1 MIQIQNN
8 IEVFKNQLPRKP
20 FCSNDLSSGVS
31 IRNKNKALEM
41 MYIQANQPAI
51 QTCLVFDLDEDNAFF
66 KFEEVGLPV
75 PHAITKNPTNGRCHY
90 LYMLSAGVC
99 KTANARI
106 KPLEFASAVENG
118 MAVKLQADLGY
129 SGYIT
134 KNPLN
139 SHWNPYWSGAELY
152 DLNYLSEH
160 VELISSKDLKSE
172 SYGLG
177 RNVNLFED
185 LRIYAYRNVLKF
197 KRNSN
202 FERWHMDLERI
213 AIGLNLAQNP
223 KNGLPFSEI
232 KATAKSVARWTWKN
246 FTAENFSVIQS
257 KRAKKSTKNFTPE
270 ELSIIQ
276 SIKAKKNTAPKKAS
290 ALINFLEEL

>member
-1 MIQIQNN
+1 MIQTKNN
-8 IEVFKNQLPRKP
+8 IEVFKNQLPNKP

-41 MYIQANQPAI
+41 LYIQANQPAI
-51 QTCLVFDLDEDNAFF
+51 QTCLLFDLDEDNAFF

-129 SGYIT
+129 AGYIT

-139 SHWNPYWSGAELY
+139 PHWNPYWSGAELY

-197 KRNSN
+197 KSNST

-223 KNGLPFSEI
+223 KNGLPYSEI

-246 FTAENFSVIQS
+246 FTKDKFSSIQS
-257 KRAKKSTKNFTPE
+257 NRAKKTR
-270 ELSIIQ
+270 
-276 SIKAKKNTAPKKAS
+276 KANSLVK
-290 ALINFLEEL
+290 FLEEL

>member
-1 MIQIQNN
+1 MIQIENN

-51 QTCLVFDLDEDNAFF
+51 QTCLVFDLDEENAFY

-75 PHAITKNPTNGRCHY
+75 PHAITKNPANGRCHY

-139 SHWNPYWSGAELY
+139 SHWSPYWSGAELY
-152 DLNYLSEH
+152 DLGFLSEH
-160 VELISSKDLKSE
+160 VNLISSKELKAE

-185 LRIYAYRNVLKF
+185 LRVYAYRNALKF
-197 KRNSN
+197 KNNST
-202 FERWHMDLERI
+202 FERWHIELERI

-246 FTAENFSVIQS
+246 FSSESFSKIQS
-257 KRAKKSTKNFTPE
+257 GRAKKTMKNFTKE
-270 ELSIIQ
+270 EISSIQ
-276 SIKAKKNTAPKKAS
+276 KEKAKKPRKANS
-290 ALINFLEEL
+290 LVKFLEGL

>member
-20 FCSNDLSSGVS
+20 FCSNDLSLGVS

-197 KRNSN
+197 KINSN

-246 FTAENFSVIQS
+246 FTAENFSAIQS